1 MRKEAD
7 VALFDPAITR
17 NALKS
22 AAFKLD
28 PRSLVRNPVMFVT
41 EVVAV
46 LSTVIFIRDLALEA
60 DGAAVVGQIAAW
72 LWFTVYFA
80 NFAEAMAEG
89 RGKARA
95 DALRATQAETPA
107 KRYTSEAMTG
117 TEPVSSRTLRVGDL
131 VLVEAGDLVPADGE
145 VVEGVASVDESAITG
160 ESAPVIRESGGDRSS
175 VTGGTCVVSDW
186 LKVRVTARNVSL
198 STVDLP
204 AAPLRVQV
212 VKRKVG

>member
-1 MRKEAD
+1 MSKKSD

-17 NALKS
+17 AALK
-22 AAFKLD
+22 AAAVKLN
-28 PRSLVRNPVMFVT
+28 PRTLFRNPVMFVT

-46 LSTVIFIRDLALEA
+46 LSTAIFLRDLATGA

-95 DALRATQAETPA
+95 DSLRATQAETPA
-107 KRYTSEAMTG
+107 KRYTSAAMTA
-117 TEPVSSRTLRVGDL
+117 TEAVSSRALRVGDL

-175 VTGGTCVVSDW
+175 LTGSRCGSPPGPA
-186 LKVRVTARNVSL
+186 RASSTA
-198 STVDLP
+198 
-204 AAPLRVQV
+204 
-212 VKRKVG
+212 